1 MRHADPYLLDT
12 NVVSEMMRVDSN
24 PTVLSFVDRASR
36 SGVHIS
42 VITEWEILNGLGMMA
57 HGRRRWELQH
67 RFETFVDTVF
77 GGKALPVDRQVAKH
91 CAQIMEIRRRAG
103 RSLDAH
109 LPDALIAAT
118 ALANGMTLA
127 TRDAHDFAGAG
138 LDLVDPWA
146 HTPQG

>member
-1 MRHADPYLLDT
+1 MAIDSAYLIDT
-12 NVVSEMMRVDSN
+12 NVFSEMMTPEPAQAVAQFLDLTRIYGHAV
-24 PTVLSFVDRASR
+24 
-36 SGVHIS
+36 S
-42 VITEWEILNGLGMMA
+42 VITVWEIENGIRQLNLGK
-57 HGRRRWELQH
+57 RRRGLH
-67 RFETFVDTVF
+67 TMFEGVLNDLFDGRVI
-77 GGKALPVDRQVAKH
+77 PIDRQVAKH
-91 CAQIMEIRRRAG
+91 CAEIMEIRRRAG

-127 TRDAHDFAGAG
+127 TRDAHDFEGTG